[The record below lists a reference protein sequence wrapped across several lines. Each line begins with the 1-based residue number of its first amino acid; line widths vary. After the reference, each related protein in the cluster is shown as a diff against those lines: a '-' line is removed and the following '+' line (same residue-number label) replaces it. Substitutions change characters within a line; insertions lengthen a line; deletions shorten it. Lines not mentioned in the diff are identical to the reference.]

1 MLELGKVGTAG
12 APKRVLPVLRDG
24 VLVATLQASNW
35 KEQATAVVGDRRW
48 EYGKRKGV
56 LTARWESE
64 PEDAVRLQARQ
75 TSWWKDSWEVQLP
88 GRTVQV
94 LSSSW
99 WKGTHRYLVDGRQ
112 VAQSGTTGGW
122 SPRPTLSA
130 DDSLPLDEQVFLM
143 WLDLVVGRRNQAAA
157 AAGVSA
163 AVAGGST

>member
-94 LSSSW
+94 
-99 WKGTHRYLVDGRQ
+99 RYR
-112 VAQSGTTGGW
+112 
-122 SPRPTLSA
+122 A
-130 DDSLPLDEQVFLM
+130 DV
-143 WLDLVVGRRNQAAA
+143 AAA
-157 AAGVSA
+157 PEYPAK
-163 AVAGGST
+163 AVPEAYRFDIRAKCAP